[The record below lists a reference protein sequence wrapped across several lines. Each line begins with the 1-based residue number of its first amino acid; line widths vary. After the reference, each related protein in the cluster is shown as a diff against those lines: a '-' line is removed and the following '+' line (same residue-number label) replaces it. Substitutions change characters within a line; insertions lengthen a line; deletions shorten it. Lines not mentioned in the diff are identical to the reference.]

1 MLVLF
6 RQLEGKDG
14 ALLLETLL
22 LSSISEVY
30 VRHDFGPW
38 RTASNWRDLGVQMHL
53 DLMVIM
59 GPFQLTVFYVIPG
72 DLQRRGKEWEQKWSE
87 PRDNISP
94 KGFI

>member
-22 LSSISEVY
+22 LSSISEMY

-38 RTASNWRDLGVQMHL
+38 RTATNWRDLGVQMHL

-59 GPFQLTVFYVIPG
+59 GPFQLTVFYDSFTPERMLHMGQTV
-72 DLQRRGKEWEQKWSE
+72 LTYC
-87 PRDNISP
+87 
-94 KGFI
+94 